1 MALPADIHYL
11 STFDSEGHRTASV
24 VSSVH
29 FSTEEELSEYLSKN
43 YIPISD
49 QDYNRL
55 LGNLSED
62 EYADQMQY
70 WRFRTGW
77 VRNMETGEI
86 VPDKPS
92 ISTVASRMDARFSE
106 FNAAIEE
113 VNKQIVVATTT
124 GDDQEVI
131 DALKAERDEL
141 TAAYQ
146 ADIEALSKE
155 EDCYL
160 IYASKDDETP
170 DLIPISQG
178 Y

>member
-1 MALPADIHYL
+1 MSLPKDVHYL
-11 STFDSEGHRTASV
+11 SSFDDEGHRTASV
-24 VSSVH
+24 VSGVH
-29 FSTEEELSEYLSKN
+29 FTDEDGMNKYLDDGFR
-43 YIPISD
+43 IISD
-49 QDYNRL
+49 EQYNRL
-55 LGNLSED
+55 LGNLNED
-62 EYADQMQY
+62 DYADQMKY

-77 VRNMETGEI
+77 VLDFETGEV

-92 ISTVASRMDARFSE
+92 IRTVASRMDARFSE
-106 FNAAIEE
+106 FNAAMEE

-155 EDCYL
+155 EDCFL
-160 IYASKDDETP
+160 IFPSKEADQPE
-170 DLIPISQG
+170 LIPVSEG

>member
-11 STFDSEGHRTASV
+11 STFDSEGHRTASI

-29 FSTEEELSEYLSKN
+29 FSTEEELNEYLAQD

-49 QDYNRL
+49 EDYNRL

-62 EYADQMQY
+62 EYADEMKY

-92 ISTVASRMDARFSE
+92 IRTVASRMDARFSE
-106 FNAAIEE
+106 FNAAMEE

-155 EDCYL
+155 EDCFL
-160 IYASKDDETP
+160 IFPSKEAEQP
-170 DLIPISQG
+170 ELIPVSQG